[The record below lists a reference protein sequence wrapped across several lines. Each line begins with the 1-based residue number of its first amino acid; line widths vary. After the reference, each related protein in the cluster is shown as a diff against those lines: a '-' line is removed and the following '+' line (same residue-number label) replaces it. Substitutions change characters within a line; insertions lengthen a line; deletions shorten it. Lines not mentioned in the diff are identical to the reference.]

1 MYIWFIVIQYI
12 LVSPKCIENSGECLD
27 VILFPEGFRNMHLF
41 AKILCIIPCS
51 MEVDCFWQLWWLNL
65 LSVKETNYAPFYKM

>member
-1 MYIWFIVIQYI
+1 M
-12 LVSPKCIENSGECLD
+12 SPKCIENSGECLD

-51 MEVDCFWQLWWLNL
+51 MEVDCFLTVVMAQ
-65 LSVKETNYAPFYKM
+65 SVKCKGDQLCPFLQDVI